1 MKIQKVMIIGAGA
14 MGSGIAQVAAQ
25 AGYDVILNDVAE
37 EFVSKGIDNISS
49 NLDRQVTKE
58 KISSDDKT
66 AVMDRVTP
74 STSLDDGNDADFVL
88 EAIFENFEAKKDLFE
103 RLDTICRPE
112 TIFASNTSSIP
123 ITRLAATVKRA
134 EKFVGMHFF
143 NPPQVMK
150 LVEIIRGIKTSEE
163 TIVVTEQISAAMG
176 KTSVRVKDVPG
187 FLVNR
192 INNAMRNEAKNC
204 LLEGVATIEDI
215 DTALKLGLR
224 LPMGPFELE
233 DFVGLDIALN
243 VSKTLYEG
251 YQDVKWRPNRTMEQL
266 AISGDLGRKS
276 GKGWYD
282 YTSGEKK
289 SRKDV
294 TF

>member
-289 SRKDV
+289 SREDI

>member
-1 MKIQKVMIIGAGA
+1 MIRIMIIGAGA

-25 AGYDVILNDVAE
+25 AGYNVILNDVTE
-37 EFVSKGIDNISS
+37 EFVSKGMDSISG
-49 NLDRQVTKE
+49 NLDRQVKKE
-58 KISSDDKT
+58 RISIDDKKAIT
-66 AVMDRVTP
+66 DRVTP
-74 STSLDDGNDADFVL
+74 SASLEDGKDADFVL
-88 EAIFENFEAKKDLFE
+88 EAIFEDFEAKKTLFE
-103 RLDTICRPE
+103 KLDDICKPE

-123 ITRLAATVKRA
+123 ITRLAATVKRP
-134 EKFVGMHFF
+134 EKFIGMHFF
-143 NPPQVMK
+143 NPAPVMK
-150 LVEIIRGIKTSEE
+150 LVEIIHGLKTSEE
-163 TIVVTEQISAAMG
+163 TIVITEQIAASME

-224 LPMGPFELE
+224 LPLGPFELE
-233 DFVGLDIALN
+233 DFVGLDVALS
-243 VSKTLYEG
+243 VSKTLYDG
-251 YQDVKWRPNRTMEQL
+251 YKDVKWRPNRAMEQL
-266 AISGDLGRKS
+266 AISGDLGRKT

-289 SRKDV
+289 PRKDIK
-294 TF
+294 F

>member
-1 MKIQKVMIIGAGA
+1 MKINKIMIVGAGA
-14 MGSGIAQVAAQ
+14 MGSGIAQTAAQ
-25 AGYDVILNDVAE
+25 AGYNVILNDVAE
-37 EFVSKGIDNISS
+37 EFVKKGVDSISR
-49 NLDRQVTKE
+49 NLDKQVKKE
-58 KISSDDKT
+58 KINLDDKKT
-66 AVMDRVTP
+66 VTDRIAP
-74 STSLDDGNDADFVL
+74 SASLEDGKDADFVL
-88 EAIFENFEAKKDLFE
+88 EAIFEDFEAKKSLFE
-103 RLDTICRPE
+103 KLDTICKPE

-123 ITRLAATVKRA
+123 ITRLAAAVKRP
-134 EKFVGMHFF
+134 EQFTGMHFF
-143 NPPQVMK
+143 NPAPVMK
-150 LVEIIRGIKTSEE
+150 LVEIIHGLKTSEE
-163 TIVVTEQISAAMG
+163 TIAITEQLAASMG

-233 DFVGLDIALN
+233 DFVGLDVAFS
-243 VSKTLYEG
+243 VSKTLYDG
-251 YQDVKWRPNRTMEQL
+251 YKDVKWRPNRTLEQL
-266 AISGDLGRKS
+266 AVSGDLGRKT

-289 SRKDV
+289 PRKDIK
-294 TF
+294 F

>member
-1 MKIQKVMIIGAGA
+1 MEIGKIMIIGAGA

-25 AGYDVILNDVAE
+25 AGYSVILNDVAE
-37 EFVSKGIDNISS
+37 EFVNKGIDNISN
-49 NLDRQVTKE
+49 NLDRLVKKE
-58 KISSDDKT
+58 KISSSDKK

-88 EAIFENFEAKKDLFE
+88 EAIFENFEAKKSLFE
-103 RLDTICRPE
+103 KLDTICKPE
-112 TIFASNTSSIP
+112 TLFASNTSSIP
-123 ITRLAATVKRA
+123 ITSLAATVKRP

-143 NPPQVMK
+143 NPPQIMK
-150 LVEIIRGIKTSEE
+150 LVEIICGIKTSEE
-163 TIVVTEQISAAMG
+163 TIAITEQIAATME

-204 LLEGVATIEDI
+204 LMEGVATVEDI

-251 YQDVKWRPNRTMEQL
+251 YRDVKWRPNRTMEQL
-266 AISGDLGRKS
+266 AISGDLGRKT

-289 SRKDV
+289 SRNDV
-294 TF
+294 KF

>member
-1 MKIQKVMIIGAGA
+1 MEITTVMIIGAGA

-25 AGYDVILNDVAE
+25 AGYSVVLNDVAE
-37 EFVSKGIDNISS
+37 EFVNKGIAAIFG
-49 NLDRQVTKE
+49 NLDKQVHKE
-58 KISSDDKT
+58 KISSDDKK
-66 AVMDRVTP
+66 AILDRITP
-74 STSLDDGNDADFVL
+74 STNLEDGTDADFVL
-88 EAIFENFEAKKDLFE
+88 EAIFEDFEAKKSIFE
-103 RLDTICRPE
+103 KLDTLSKPE

-123 ITRLAATVKRA
+123 ITRLAATTKRP
-134 EKFVGMHFF
+134 ERFIGMHFF
-143 NPPQVMK
+143 NPAPVMK
-150 LVEIIRGIKTSEE
+150 LVEIICGIKTSEE
-163 TIVVTEQISAAMG
+163 TMVTTEQMATRIG

-233 DFVGLDIALN
+233 DFVGLDVALN

-251 YQDVKWRPNRTMEQL
+251 YKDVKWRPNRTMEQL
-266 AISGDLGRKS
+266 AISGDLGRKT

-282 YTSGEKK
+282 YTSGEQKP
-289 SRKDV
+289 RKDIK
-294 TF
+294 F

>member
-1 MKIQKVMIIGAGA
+1 MGIHKVMIIGAGA

-25 AGYDVILNDVAE
+25 AGYGVILNDVAE
-37 EFVSKGIDNISS
+37 EFVNKGIDNISS
-49 NLDRQVTKE
+49 NLDRQVKKE
-58 KISSDDKT
+58 KISSDDRKT
-66 AVMDRVTP
+66 IADRVTP
-74 STSLDDGNDADFVL
+74 SISLDDGKDADFVL
-88 EAIFENFEAKKDLFE
+88 EAIFENFEAKKNLFE
-103 RLDTICRPE
+103 QLDTICKPE

-123 ITRLAATVKRA
+123 ITRLAATVKRPD
-134 EKFVGMHFF
+134 KFVGMHFF

-150 LVEIIRGIKTSEE
+150 LVEIICGIKTSEE
-163 TIVVTEQISAAMG
+163 TMVITEQISATMG

-251 YQDVKWRPNRTMEQL
+251 YQDVKWRPNRTMEHL
-266 AISGDLGRKS
+266 AISGDLGRKT

-289 SRKDV
+289 SRKDI